1 MKPLNLVKYNIDLLK
16 EINDIKGSHQEDI
29 DFSLFDNHYHL
40 MKRAIAL
47 EVKNL
52 DDISKNYS
60 SIFMNDSLYQKFS
73 KKLGY
78 IIRDVIAKKNNET
91 NSIIFYD
98 KKDENNIFIF
108 DIEKESLNRMRYIQD
123 TYEYQYFEETEDKDI
138 SYGIRST
145 EEDLIFNKTIHEPS
159 KPDWL
164 GLNLSLILK
173 NDLNFVYIQDTLNE
187 SYERNFLQI
196 NDNYY
201 RSEDTNYLLENLDL
215 FCDAHYSGLDSSNQ
229 NWLYNQLSKNISF
242 KIRNN
247 DNKSFAPVE
256 LFFDVKLGCNEVS
269 VVVHNH
275 FSYNDNRPDFTSI
288 IKITKEKNGF
298 DIDLLLDKKSLN
310 FFTSKINKDSISDLM
325 DFIEINNVKRIPSC
339 LYPLLINIEPI
350 IDNSTMFYN
359 NISENVYKSDFMNII
374 YNKSQKEIKI
384 INEKLI
390 RLLYNNDSISYIGSK
405 SLKRK

>member
-1 MKPLNLVKYNIDLLK
+1 MKPLNLVKYNIELLK
-16 EINDIKGSHQEDI
+16 EINDIKGSHQENI
-29 DFSLFDNHYHL
+29 DFSSFNNNYNL
-40 MKRAIAL
+40 MKRAVAL

-98 KKDENNIFIF
+98 KKEENNIFIF
-108 DIEKESLNRMRYIQD
+108 DVEKESLNRMRYIQD
-123 TYEYQYFEETEDKDI
+123 TYEYQYFEETENREI

-145 EEDLIFNKTIHEPS
+145 EEDLIFNKTIYEPYD
-159 KPDWL
+159 PDWL

-173 NDLNFVYIQDTLNE
+173 SDLNFIYIQDTLNE

-196 NDNYY
+196 NNNYY

-215 FCDAHYSGLDSSNQ
+215 FCDNHYSGLDSSNH
-229 NWLYNQLSKNISF
+229 NWLYNELSKNISF
-242 KIRNN
+242 KIRDN
-247 DNKSFAPVE
+247 DNKSVAPVE
-256 LFFDVKLGCNEVS
+256 LFFDVKLGFNEITVL
-269 VVVHNH
+269 VHNH
-275 FSYNDNRPDFTSI
+275 FDYNKSRQDFTSI
-288 IKITKEKNGF
+288 IKIIKEKDNF
-298 DIDLLLDKKSLN
+298 NIELLLDKKSIN
-310 FFTSKINKDSISDLM
+310 FTINKIDKESIINLM
-325 DFIEINNVKRIPSC
+325 DFIQINEIKKIPSC

-350 IDNSTMFYN
+350 IENSTKFYN
-359 NISENVYKSDFMNII
+359 NVAGNIYKDDFMNII
-374 YNKSQKEIKI
+374 YKKSQNEIKI

-390 RLLYNNDSISYIGSK
+390 RLLYNNDSISYIDNK